1 MDSDVDA
8 ENPIINDIPLGGK
21 RVAGAN
27 GRDRW
32 TLPLFQRFNMK
43 RTRPRT
49 IGLP

>member
-32 TLPLFQRFNMK
+32 TLPLFQRFKMK